1 MMMMMMIIICIHT
14 HSFLSI
20 SGLTAIFQVD
30 LVSRYQNVSS
40 AYIIAAKGD
49 GVTTAAIRLA
59 KLQSNR
65 HHQQTNTQVYSYNP
79 GARTALCSD

>member
-1 MMMMMMIIICIHT
+1 MMMMMIIIICIRT

-49 GVTTAAIRLA
+49 GVTTAAMTCKAPVKSSPPTNQHPGLF
-59 KLQSNR
+59 LQRRSP
-65 HHQQTNTQVYSYNP
+65 H
-79 GARTALCSD
+79 GAMQ